1 MHVYLERIIEV
12 LGTMDRTQGKAI
24 AQAAD
29 RMAAS
34 IKAGRV
40 VYLFGS
46 GHSILPVMDIF
57 PRYGSFPGFVPIID
71 PRLLW
76 YGAVGPGGARGLLW
90 LERREGY
97 VEGLLADFHLVAQD
111 TMLIFSHGGL
121 NAAPVEVAIH
131 SKARGLYVIAV
142 TSAANYRTAE
152 ATHSSG
158 RKLGDIADVV
168 IDNCVPA
175 EDAPV
180 AVDGWPYT
188 VAARSTGSRGCI
200 AMTV

>member
-97 VEGLLADFHLVAQD
+97 VEGLLVDFHLVAQD
-111 TMLIFSHGGL
+111 TMLIFSHGGV
-121 NAAPVEVAIH
+121 NAAPVGVAG
-131 SKARGLYVIAV
+131 SKKTARLL
-142 TSAANYRTAE
+142 R
-152 ATHSSG
+152 
-158 RKLGDIADVV
+158 L
-168 IDNCVPA
+168 
-175 EDAPV
+175 
-180 AVDGWPYT
+180 W
-188 VAARSTGSRGCI
+188 GSR
-200 AMTV
+200 APRHPTSPTP